1 MLKTFAAFK
10 YSFFI
15 FLVDVFWFELKF
27 FIFLPIKILTSDKKT
42 LNKTQKGLTN
52 MATNI
57 VNLLT
62 KVLANPTLGTGA
74 ITRTKSSS
82 NPFASSGNPFV
93 TSHDGNPFANYGQ
106 NKPVPGG
113 YFAGYYNNQPN
124 IVGRRLFIE
133 V

>member
-1 MLKTFAAFK
+1 
-10 YSFFI
+10 
-15 FLVDVFWFELKF
+15 
-27 FIFLPIKILTSDKKT
+27 
-42 LNKTQKGLTN
+42 
-52 MATNI
+52 MAEI

-62 KVLANPTLGTGA
+62 KVFTSNPMVQTGA
-74 ITRTKSSS
+74 ITQTRSSS
-82 NPFASSGNPFV
+82 NPFAQRSGNPFV
-93 TSHDGNPFANYGQ
+93 TSNPFLNYGQ